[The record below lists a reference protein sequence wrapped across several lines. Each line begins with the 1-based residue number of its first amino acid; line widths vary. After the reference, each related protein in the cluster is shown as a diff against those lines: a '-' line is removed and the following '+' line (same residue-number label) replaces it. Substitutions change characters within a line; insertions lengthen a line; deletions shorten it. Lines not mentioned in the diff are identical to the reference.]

1 MSNLV
6 GLLTAGATV
15 FIPLAVIALIVGV
28 IAAAVAVI
36 VIICVV
42 RTLKT
47 KADETNN
54 EPAISWT
61 KEEEN
66 KYASRLSEMVK
77 VSTVSKK
84 KGEEYS
90 DFLKLQEVMEKLY
103 PNIFA
108 KLEKHDF
115 EGNILR
121 VWRGKNPSKGAIL
134 LMGHQDVVP
143 AAEKEW
149 TRDPFSGEIAD
160 GCVHGRGAMDCK
172 STLSAEWS
180 AVEEL
185 IEEGFVPEEDVW
197 LFSSV
202 NEENSGGGAIDAA
215 RWLKAQGIRL
225 NAVLDEGGAVIGNV
239 FPGLSKPC
247 AAIGIVEKGFCN
259 LKFVAKGKGGHSS
272 TPPKNTPVARLAMFI
287 AEVEKTEPFKKEL
300 VSPIPE
306 MFTSIA
312 GHLIFPLRLVMSNL
326 WLFKG
331 LLAKVLPM
339 FSPMAGAF
347 VRTTC
352 AFTMTGGSEAP
363 NVIPDEAYVI
373 CNIRPSVHQK
383 AEESIEVLRSIAKKY
398 DIETEILLSR
408 DPSNVSSPESEEFEY
423 LKKCINEA
431 IPDVVAIPYL
441 MTGGTDCR
449 QFEIVCDN
457 CLRFTPTRLT
467 PEQLAAMHAAN
478 ESIGVSALAE
488 GVKFYKYYI
497 QNR

>member
-1 MSNLV
+1 MKYVLFALLV
-6 GLLTAGATV
+6 LFA
-15 FIPLAVIALIVGV
+15 IIAL
-28 IAAAVAVI
+28 VAVI
-36 VIICVV
+36 CIIRAVNV
-42 RTLKT
+42 
-47 KADETNN
+47 KASDNKGKS
-54 EPAISWT
+54 AISWT
-61 KEEEN
+61 KDEED
-66 KYASRLSEMVK
+66 KYAQRLSEMVK
-77 VSTVSKK
+77 ISTVSKK
-84 KGEEYS
+84 KGEDYS
-90 DFLKLQEVMEKLY
+90 DFLVLQSVMKKLY
-103 PNIFA
+103 PNIFN

-121 VWRGKNPSKGAIL
+121 VWRGSNSEKGAIL

-185 IEEGFVPEEDVW
+185 IEEGFTPEEDIW

-215 RWLKAQGIRL
+215 KYLKEKGVRL

-259 LKFVAKGKGGHSS
+259 LKFIARGKGGHAS
-272 TPPKNTPVARLAMFI
+272 TPPKNTPVARLAMFM
-287 AEVEKTEPFKKEL
+287 AEVEKNDPFRREL
-300 VSPIPE
+300 VAPIPE
-306 MFTSIA
+306 MFTAIS
-312 GHLIFPLRLVMSNL
+312 GHLIFPLRIVMSNL

-339 FSPMAGAF
+339 FSPMAAAF

-352 AFTMTGGSEAP
+352 AFTMAKGSEAP
-363 NVIPDEAYVI
+363 NVIPDEASVI
-373 CNIRPSVHQK
+373 CNIRPSVHQR
-383 AEESIEVLRSIAKKY
+383 AEESIEVLRNIAKKY

-408 DPSNVSSPESEEFEY
+408 DPSGMASVEGGEFQY
-423 LKKCINEA
+423 LKKCIEEA
-431 IPDVVAIPYL
+431 FPDVVPIPYL

-449 QFEIVCDN
+449 QFELVSDN

>member
-1 MSNLV
+1 MKYVL
-6 GLLTAGATV
+6 
-15 FIPLAVIALIVGV
+15 IALLAIVV
-28 IAAAVAVI
+28 IIAAVFL
-36 VIICVV
+36 ICVIRAV
-42 RTLKT
+42 
-47 KADETNN
+47 KAKKSPSDKKA
-54 EPAISWT
+54 AISWT

-66 KYASRLSEMVK
+66 KYAVRLSEMVK

-84 KGEEYS
+84 KGEDYS
-90 DFLKLQEVMEKLY
+90 DFLKLQEVMAKLY
-103 PNIFA
+103 PNIWN

-121 VWRGKNPSKGAIL
+121 VWRGTNPSKGAIL

-149 TRDPFSGEIAD
+149 TRDPFSGEISE

-185 IEEGFVPEEDVW
+185 LEEGFAPEEDIW

-215 RWLKAQGIRL
+215 KWFKEQGIRL

-239 FPGLSKPC
+239 FPGLSQPC

-259 LKFVAKGKGGHSS
+259 LKFIAKGAGGHSS
-272 TPPKNTPVARLAMFI
+272 TPPRNTPMARLGMFM

-312 GHLIFPLRLVMSNL
+312 GHLTFPLRLVMSNL

-352 AFTMTGGSEAP
+352 AFTMASGSEAP

-398 DIETEILLSR
+398 DIETEVLLSR
-408 DPSNVSSPESEEFEY
+408 DPSNVSSPDGEEFRY
-423 LKKCINEA
+423 LKKCIEEA
-431 IPDVVAIPYL
+431 IPDVVPIPYL

-449 QFEIVCDN
+449 QFEAVSDN

-497 QNR
+497 SNR

>member
-1 MSNLV
+1 MKYVLWF
-6 GLLTAGATV
+6 V
-15 FIPLAVIALIVGV
+15 FALIALFVLV
-28 IAAAVAVI
+28 ML
-36 VIICVV
+36 ICVIRAV
-42 RTLKT
+42 KVKNKPSEK
-47 KADETNN
+47 KA
-54 EPAISWT
+54 AISWT
-61 KEEEN
+61 KDEED
-66 KYASRLSEMVK
+66 KYAKALSEMVK
-77 VSTVSKK
+77 VPTVSKA
-84 KGEEYS
+84 KGEEYE
-90 DFLKLQEVMEKLY
+90 DFLKLQKVMEGLY
-103 PNIFA
+103 PNIFST
-108 KLEKHDF
+108 LENYDF

-121 VWRGKNPSKGAIL
+121 LWKGKNSSKGAIL
-134 LMGHQDVVP
+134 LLGHQDVVP

-149 TRDPFSGEIAD
+149 TRDPFSGEISD

-185 IEEGFVPEEDVW
+185 LEEGFTPEEDIW

-202 NEENSGGGAIDAA
+202 NEEISGGGAIDAA
-215 RWLKAQGIRL
+215 KWLKEKGIRL

-259 LKFVAKGKGGHSS
+259 LKFIARGKGGHSS
-272 TPPKNTPVARLAMFI
+272 TPPKNTPVARLAMFM
-287 AEVEKTEPFKKEL
+287 AEVEKTDPFKREL
-300 VSPIPE
+300 VSPIPQ
-306 MFTSIA
+306 MFESIA

-331 LLAKVLPM
+331 LLAKVLPL

-352 AFTMTGGSEAP
+352 AFTMAKGSEAP
-363 NVIPDEAYVI
+363 NVIPDEASVI

-383 AEESIEVLRSIAKKY
+383 SEESIEVLRNIAKKY
-398 DIETEILLSR
+398 DIETEVLLSR
-408 DPSNVSSPESEEFEY
+408 DPSNEASPNGKEFNY
-423 LKKCINEA
+423 LKKCIEEA
-431 IPDVVAIPYL
+431 FPDVVPIPYL

-449 QFEIVCDN
+449 QFELVSDN

-497 QNR
+497 VNRTKA

>member
-1 MSNLV
+1 MKYVLFALLAIVALV
-6 GLLTAGATV
+6 VLVLLV
-15 FIPLAVIALIVGV
+15 CVIR
-28 IAAAVAVI
+28 AAKVKQKPVE
-36 VIICVV
+36 
-42 RTLKT
+42 RKS
-47 KADETNN
+47 
-54 EPAISWT
+54 AISWT
-61 KEEEN
+61 KEEED
-66 KYASRLSEMVK
+66 KYATALSEMVK
-77 VSTVSKK
+77 VPTVSKN
-84 KGEEYS
+84 KGEDYS
-90 DFLKLQEVMEKLY
+90 DFLKLQAVMEKLY

-121 VWRGKNPSKGAIL
+121 LWKGSNPSKGAIL
-134 LMGHQDVVP
+134 LLGHQDVVP
-143 AAEKEW
+143 VAEKEW

-185 IEEGFVPEEDVW
+185 LAEGFTPEEDIW

-202 NEENSGGGAIDAA
+202 NEEISGAGAPDAA
-215 RWLKAQGIRL
+215 KYLKEKGIRL

-239 FPGLSKPC
+239 FPGLSKQC

-259 LKFVAKGKGGHSS
+259 LKFVAKGAGGHSS
-272 TPPKNTPVARLAMFI
+272 TPPKNTPMARLAMFM
-287 AEVEKTEPFKKEL
+287 AEVEKTDPFKREL

-306 MFTSIA
+306 MFTSLA

-331 LLAKVLPM
+331 LLAKVLPS

-352 AFTMTGGSEAP
+352 AFTMAQGSEAP

-383 AEESIEVLRSIAKKY
+383 AQESIEVLRSIAKKY
-398 DIETEILLSR
+398 DIETEVMLSR
-408 DPSNVSSPESEEFEY
+408 DPSNVADCEGKEFLY
-423 LKKCINEA
+423 LKKCIEETF
-431 IPDVVAIPYL
+431 PDVVPIPYL

-449 QFEIVCDN
+449 QFELVSDN

-497 QNR
+497 KNR

>member
-1 MSNLV
+1 MEYVLYALAALV
-6 GLLTAGATV
+6 AV
-15 FIPLAVIALIVGV
+15 F
-28 IAAAVAVI
+28 AVI
-36 VIICVV
+36 VLVCVIRAGMV
-42 RTLKT
+42 KIASSD
-47 KADETNN
+47 KK
-54 EPAISWT
+54 PAISWT
-61 KEEEN
+61 KDEED
-66 KYASRLSEMVK
+66 KYAQKLSEMVK

-103 PNIFA
+103 PNIFS

-121 VWRGKNPSKGAIL
+121 VWRGTNPSKGAYL

-185 IEEGFVPEEDVW
+185 LEEGFQPEEDIW

-215 RWLKAQGIRL
+215 KWFKENGIRL

-272 TPPKNTPVARLAMFI
+272 TPPKNTPIARLAMFM
-287 AEVEKTEPFKKEL
+287 AEVEKTDPFKREL

-306 MFTSIA
+306 MFESIA
-312 GHLIFPLRLVMSNL
+312 GHLIFPLRLVMANL

-331 LLAKVLPM
+331 LLAKVLPL

-352 AFTMTGGSEAP
+352 AFTMAQGSEAP

-373 CNIRPSVHQK
+373 CNIRPSVHQR
-383 AEESIEVLRSIAKKY
+383 AEESIEVLKNIAKKY
-398 DIETEILLSR
+398 DIETEVLLSR
-408 DPSNVSSPESEEFEY
+408 DPSNVSSPESEEFSY
-423 LKKCINEA
+423 LKKCIGEA
-431 IPDVVAIPYL
+431 IPDVVTIPYL

-449 QFEIVCDN
+449 QFELVCDN

-488 GVKFYKYYI
+488 AVKFYKYYI

>member
-1 MSNLV
+1 MKYVLF
-6 GLLTAGATV
+6 GLL
-15 FIPLAVIALIVGV
+15 FIL
-28 IAAAVAVI
+28 AVI
-36 VIICVV
+36 VIIVAVCLIRAIKV
-42 RTLKT
+42 
-47 KADETNN
+47 KASSSEKA
-54 EPAISWT
+54 PAISWT
-61 KEEEN
+61 KEEED
-66 KYASRLSEMVK
+66 KYASVLSDMIK
-77 VSTVSKK
+77 VATVSKAR
-84 KGEEYS
+84 GEDYS
-90 DFLKLQEVMEKLY
+90 DFVDLQKVMEKHY

-108 KLEKHDF
+108 TLEKHDF
-115 EGNILR
+115 EGNLLR
-121 VWRGKNPSKGAIL
+121 LWKGTKPEKGAIL

-149 TRDPFSGEIAD
+149 TRDPFSGAIED
-160 GCVHGRGAMDCK
+160 GCIHGRGAMDCK
-172 STLSAEWS
+172 STLSAEWD

-185 IEEGFVPEEDVW
+185 IAEGFSPEEDIW

-202 NEENSGGGAIDAA
+202 NEEISGGGAIDAA
-215 RWLKAQGIRL
+215 KYLKEKGIRL

-259 LKFVAKGKGGHSS
+259 IKFTARGKGGHAS
-272 TPPKNTPVARLAMFI
+272 TPPKNTPIARLGMFI
-287 AEVEKTEPFKKEL
+287 AEVEKTDPFKREL
-300 VSPIPE
+300 VTPIPE

-326 WLFKG
+326 WLFRG
-331 LLAKVLPM
+331 LLAKVLPL

-352 AFTMTGGSEAP
+352 AFTMAQGSEAP
-363 NVIPDEAYVI
+363 NVIPDSASVI
-373 CNIRPSVHQK
+373 CNMRPSVHQK
-383 AEESIEVLRSIAKKY
+383 AEESIDVLRQIAKKY
-398 DIETEILLSR
+398 DIETEVLLSR
-408 DPSNVSSPESEEFEY
+408 DPSEVADHEGKEFRY
-423 LKKCINEA
+423 LVKCIEEA
-431 IPDVVAIPYL
+431 IPDVVPIPYL

-449 QFEIVCDN
+449 QFEIVSDN

>member
-1 MSNLV
+1 MEYVLYALLAIAGIITAVLV
-6 GLLTAGATV
+6 V
-15 FIPLAVIALIVGV
+15 CIIRAVKV
-28 IAAAVAVI
+28 
-36 VIICVV
+36 
-42 RTLKT
+42 
-47 KADETNN
+47 KASSE
-54 EPAISWT
+54 EKAPAINWT
-61 KEEEN
+61 KEEED
-66 KYASRLSEMVK
+66 KYAKRLSEMVK

-84 KGEEYS
+84 KGEDYS
-90 DFLKLQEVMEKLY
+90 DFLVLQSVMEKLY
-103 PNIFA
+103 PNIFG

-115 EGNILR
+115 EGNLLR
-121 VWRGKNPSKGAIL
+121 VWRGKNPGKGAIL

-185 IEEGFVPEEDVW
+185 IEEGFQPEEDVW

-215 RWLKAQGIRL
+215 RWFKEQGIRL

-259 LKFVAKGKGGHSS
+259 LKFVARGKGGHSS
-272 TPPKNTPVARLAMFI
+272 TPPKNTPMARLAMFM
-287 AEVEKTEPFKKEL
+287 AEVEKTDPFKREL

-312 GHLIFPLRLVMSNL
+312 GHLTFPLRLVMSNL

-331 LLAKVLPM
+331 LLAKVLPL

-352 AFTMTGGSEAP
+352 AFTMAEGSEAP

-373 CNIRPSVHQK
+373 CNIRPSVHQR
-383 AEESIEVLRSIAKKY
+383 AEESIELLKSIAKKY

-408 DPSNVSSPESEEFEY
+408 DPSNVSSPESEEFRY
-423 LKKCINEA
+423 LISCIEKA
-431 IPDVVAIPYL
+431 IPDVVPIPYL

-449 QFEIVCDN
+449 QFELVSDN

>member
-1 MSNLV
+1 MKYVLFA
-6 GLLTAGATV
+6 LLA
-15 FIPLAVIALIVGV
+15 ILAVFVFMML
-28 IAAAVAVI
+28 
-36 VIICVV
+36 ICVV
-42 RTLKT
+42 RAVKV
-47 KADETNN
+47 KKSPSEKK
-54 EPAISWT
+54 PAISWT
-61 KEEEN
+61 KEEEE
-66 KYASRLSEMVK
+66 KYAKALSEMVK
-77 VSTVSKK
+77 VPTVSKK

-103 PNIFA
+103 PNIFQ

-121 VWRGKNPSKGAIL
+121 LWKGKNSSKGAIL

-149 TRDPFSGEIAD
+149 TRDPFSGAIEA
-160 GCVHGRGAMDCK
+160 GCIHGRGAMDCK

-185 IEEGFVPEEDVW
+185 LEEGFIPEEDIW

-215 RWLKAQGIRL
+215 KWFKEQGIRL

-239 FPGLSKPC
+239 FPGLSQPC

-259 LKFVAKGKGGHSS
+259 LKFIAKGAGGHSS
-272 TPPKNTPVARLAMFI
+272 TPPKNTPIARLAMFM
-287 AEVEKTEPFKKEL
+287 AEVEKTDPFKREL

-331 LLAKVLPM
+331 LLSKVLPL

-352 AFTMTGGSEAP
+352 AFTMASGSEAP

-383 AEESIEVLRSIAKKY
+383 AEESIEVLRNIAKKY
-398 DIETEILLSR
+398 DIETEVLLSR
-408 DPSNVSSPESEEFEY
+408 DPSNVSSPEGKEFNY
-423 LKKCINEA
+423 LKKCIEEA
-431 IPDVVAIPYL
+431 IPDVVPIPYL

-449 QFEIVCDN
+449 QFELVSDN

>member
-1 MSNLV
+1 MKYVLF
-6 GLLTAGATV
+6 GLL
-15 FIPLAVIALIVGV
+15 FIL
-28 IAAAVAVI
+28 AVI
-36 VIICVV
+36 VIIVAVCLIRAIKV
-42 RTLKT
+42 
-47 KADETNN
+47 KASSSQKA
-54 EPAISWT
+54 PAISWT
-61 KEEEN
+61 KEEED
-66 KYASRLSEMVK
+66 KYASVLSDMIK
-77 VSTVSKK
+77 VATVSKAR
-84 KGEEYS
+84 GEDYS
-90 DFLKLQEVMEKLY
+90 DFIELQKVMEKHY

-108 KLEKHDF
+108 TLEKHDF
-115 EGNILR
+115 EGNLLR
-121 VWRGKNPSKGAIL
+121 LWKGTKPEKGAIL

-149 TRDPFSGEIAD
+149 TRDPFSGAIED
-160 GCVHGRGAMDCK
+160 GCIHGRGAMDCK
-172 STLSAEWS
+172 STLSAEWD

-185 IEEGFVPEEDVW
+185 IAEGFSPEEDIW

-202 NEENSGGGAIDAA
+202 NEEISGSGAIDAA
-215 RWLKAQGIRL
+215 KYLKEKGIRL

-259 LKFVAKGKGGHSS
+259 IKFTARGKGGHAS
-272 TPPKNTPVARLAMFI
+272 TPPKNTPIARLGMFI
-287 AEVEKTEPFKKEL
+287 AEVEKTDPFKREL
-300 VSPIPE
+300 VTPIPE
-306 MFTSIA
+306 MFTSLA

-326 WLFKG
+326 WLFRG
-331 LLAKVLPM
+331 LLAKVLPL

-352 AFTMTGGSEAP
+352 AFTMAQGSEAP
-363 NVIPDEAYVI
+363 NVIPDSASVI
-373 CNIRPSVHQK
+373 CNMRPSVHQK
-383 AEESIEVLRSIAKKY
+383 AEESIDVLRQIAKKY
-398 DIETEILLSR
+398 DIETEVLLSR
-408 DPSNVSSPESEEFEY
+408 DPSEVADHEGKEFRY
-423 LKKCINEA
+423 LVKCIEEA
-431 IPDVVAIPYL
+431 IPDVVPIPYL

-449 QFEIVCDN
+449 QFEIVSDN

>member
-1 MSNLV
+1 MKY
-6 GLLTAGATV
+6 LLYAL
-15 FIPLAVIALIVGV
+15 LA
-28 IAAAVAVI
+28 IAAALAV
-36 VIICVV
+36 VIIVCLIRAV
-42 RTLKT
+42 
-47 KADETNN
+47 KAKKALADKK
-54 EPAISWT
+54 PAISWT
-61 KEEEN
+61 ADEEK
-66 KYASRLSEMVK
+66 KYADRLSQMIK

-84 KGEEYS
+84 KGDNYD
-90 DFLKLQEVMEKLY
+90 DFLRLQAVMEKLY

-108 KLEKHDF
+108 KLENHDF

-121 VWRGKNPSKGAIL
+121 VWRGRNPEKGAIL
-134 LMGHQDVVP
+134 FMGHQDVVP

-160 GCVHGRGAMDCK
+160 GCIHGRGAMDCK

-185 IEEGFVPEEDVW
+185 IEEGFVPEEDIW

-202 NEENSGGGAIDAA
+202 NEEISGGGAIDAA
-215 RWLKAQGIRL
+215 KWLKQQGVRL
-225 NAVLDEGGAVIGNV
+225 NAVLDEGGAVIKNV
-239 FPGLSKPC
+239 FPGLSRPC

-259 LKFVAKGKGGHSS
+259 IKFIARGAGGHAS

-287 AEVEKTEPFKKEL
+287 AEVEKTDPFKREL
-300 VSPIPE
+300 VTPIPE
-306 MFTSIA
+306 MFESIA

-331 LLAKVLPM
+331 LLPKVLPL
-339 FSPMAGAF
+339 FSPMAGAL

-352 AFTMTGGSEAP
+352 AFTMASGSEAP
-363 NVIPDEAYVI
+363 NVIPDEAWVI
-373 CNIRPSVHQK
+373 CNMRPSVHQR
-383 AEESIEVLRSIAKKY
+383 AEESIEVLRNIAKKY
-398 DIETEILLSR
+398 DIETEVMLSR
-408 DPSNVSSPESEEFEY
+408 DPSNITSAEGKEFEY
-423 LKKCINEA
+423 LTRCITEA
-431 IPDVVAIPYL
+431 IPDVIPIPYL

-449 QFEIVCDN
+449 QFEIVSDN

-478 ESIGVSALAE
+478 ESIGVAALAE

-497 QNR
+497 LNR